1 MAVSHNP
8 RLSKILEYELFQSSP
23 STYIIMSQM
32 LFLCFSYIAQSSKIF
47 CSIFCKYLYVKM
59 RKFITNGPCPRL
71 HRQACTVLVS
81 NPLLSYVDPTT
92 VSTLSECL
100 RWKCR
105 TSTNFCVHPK
115 FLLQLNPVY
124 DHKHP
129 YKGFSLEHPIVY
141 QIMLSGFTQPVSA
154 PLTKRGR
161 TESETSGMICPY
173 LCYPFGMVKPKQLR
187 SDS

>member
-8 RLSKILEYELFQSSP
+8 RLGKILECKLFQSSP

-32 LFLCFSYIAQSSKIF
+32 LFLCFSYIAQYSKIF

-59 RKFITNGPCPRL
+59 RKFITNGPYPRL

-105 TSTNFCVHPK
+105 TSTNFCVYPK
-115 FLLQLNPVY
+115 FLLQSNPIY

-129 YKGFSLEHPIVY
+129 YKGFSLEHSIVY
-141 QIMLSGFTQPVSA
+141 QIMLSGFTQAVSS
-154 PLTKRGR
+154 PNKERKDR
-161 TESETSGMICPY
+161 
-173 LCYPFGMVKPKQLR
+173 V
-187 SDS
+187 